1 MPALRILVIEDH
13 ALQRLV
19 MVRALN
25 QLGYQQV
32 LEAADGPEA
41 LMLLHTQGVVDVV
54 LCCLRMTGM
63 DGLMFLREAG
73 RHKLVRSVIVCGE
86 LAPDL
91 RSAVEQIVMLHGCEL
106 LGDIGKP
113 LDKHRLCTLLDR
125 FAPLR
130 KATLVERMSVGV
142 PGEYDVRRAIE
153 RQELRAYFQPKFMLK
168 TGETIGAEVL
178 VRWVKADGRVFSP
191 ADFLPVVE
199 RCGLLDAMFLSL
211 LDQGLRL
218 QRHVQSHGKRFK
230 LAFNLHISQMSS
242 ARLIEQIKERLKQ
255 HALPASGLQFEL
267 TEDGLLEAP
276 AACLESMVRL
286 RMMGCGLSIDDFGVG
301 YSSLERLCQMP
312 FNEVKLDGGFVRNMQ
327 EQPRYLAVVSSTLAL
342 AHELGMLVVAEG
354 LETEAQLQCLTRM
367 GCNLGQGYY
376 LARPMN
382 WVQTA
387 AWLLQVQPLSHTVA
401 TRFL

>member
-1 MPALRILVIEDH
+1 MPALRVLVIEDH
-13 ALQRLV
+13 DLQRLV
-19 MVRALN
+19 MVRALH
-25 QLGYQQV
+25 QLGCQQV
-32 LEAADGPEA
+32 LEATDGSEA
-41 LMLLHTQGVVDVV
+41 LMLLHARGPVDVV
-54 LCCLRMTGM
+54 LCGLRMAGM

-73 RHKLVRSVIVCGE
+73 KHRLVRSVIICGE

-91 RSAVEQIVMLHGCEL
+91 RNAVEQIVTLHGCEL

-113 LDKHRLCTLLDR
+113 LDTHQLHVLLGR
-125 FAPLR
+125 FAPLHKTSLAAR
-130 KATLVERMSVGV
+130 APVGV
-142 PGEYDVRRAIE
+142 PDEHDVRRAIE
-153 RQELRAYFQPKFMLK
+153 RQQMRAYFQPKFVLA

-178 VRWVKADGRVFSP
+178 VRWVKADGSVLSP

-211 LDQGLRL
+211 LDQGLSL
-218 QRHVQSHGKRFK
+218 QRHVQAHGKRFK

-242 ARLIEQIKERLKQ
+242 ARLIEQIKARLKQ
-255 HALPASGLQFEL
+255 HAMPASGLQFEL

-376 LARPMN
+376 LARPMS
-382 WVQTA
+382 WAQTV
-387 AWLLQVQPLSHTVA
+387 AWLLQVQPSSHGGS